1 MLLTLEWENWWSSS
15 LLSFTRPINTVF
27 GTRTMQSN
35 TWEEHIGMTRL
46 LVQHLLYHSK
56 GEMLRWEQS
65 KGHGKGTRAWQK
77 TYKLVRLNLFYEVK
91 EYYWKTSFNK
101 SQAIKKPYNLLPK
114 KCWVVSRTWN
124 DRVLFCI
131 VGFTHNHMFGLGHGF
146 SSIKNSSYTQQK
158 GTAKEQGHGRKSHK
172 RL

>member
-1 MLLTLEWENWWSSS
+1 MSGRKDGAQTYFYSHD
-15 LLSFTRPINTVF
+15 
-27 GTRTMQSN
+27 QSTPVLAHEPCKATHERN
-35 TWEEHIGMTRL
+35 MKGMTRL

-114 KCWVVSRTWN
+114 KC
-124 DRVLFCI
+124 
-131 VGFTHNHMFGLGHGF
+131 
-146 SSIKNSSYTQQK
+146 
-158 GTAKEQGHGRKSHK
+158 
-172 RL
+172 